1 MNKSKLIEKL
11 AIQNGMNIK
20 EAEIIVKTFL
30 DTITEGLSQGEKA
43 EIRGFGSFKVKRYD
57 GYNGRNPKSGKS
69 VEVKPKKLP
78 FFKPGKALKDQVD
91 Y

>member
-1 MNKSKLIEKL
+1 MNKSQLIEKL
-11 AIQNGMNIK
+11 AIQNGLHPK
-20 EAEIIVKTFL
+20 QAESIINTFWE
-30 DTITEGLSQGEKA
+30 TITEGLSQGERA

-57 GYNGRNPKSGKS
+57 GYNGRNPKSGKT

-78 FFKPGKALKDQVD
+78 YFKPGKAFKDQVD

>member
-1 MNKSKLIEKL
+1 MNKSNLIEKF
-11 AIQNGMNIK
+11 AVRNGLLLK
-20 EAEIIVKTFL
+20 EAESIVNTFW
-30 DTITEGLSQGEKA
+30 DRITEGLSQGERV

-57 GYNGRNPKSGKS
+57 GYNGRNPKSGEI

>member
-1 MNKSKLIEKL
+1 MNKSQLIEKL
-11 AIQNGMNIK
+11 AIQNGLHPK
-20 EAEIIVKTFL
+20 QAESIINTFWE
-30 DTITEGLSQGEKA
+30 TITEGLSQGERA

-57 GYNGRNPKSGKS
+57 GYNGRNPKSGET

>member
-1 MNKSKLIEKL
+1 MNKSNLIEKFSVR
-11 AIQNGMNIK
+11 NGLLSK
-20 EAEIIVKTFL
+20 ETESIVNTFW
-30 DTITEGLSQGEKA
+30 DTIIEGLSQGQRV

-57 GYNGRNPKSGKS
+57 GYNGRNPKSGNS

-78 FFKPGKALKDQVD
+78 FFKPGEALKDQVD

>member
-1 MNKSKLIEKL
+1 MNKSNLIEKF
-11 AIQNGMNIK
+11 ARQNDLPPK
-20 EAEIIVKTFL
+20 EAEIIVNAFW
-30 DTITEGLSQGEKA
+30 DTITEDLSQGERA
-43 EIRGFGSFKVKRYD
+43 EIRAFGSFKVKRYG
-57 GYNGRNPKSGKS
+57 GYNGRNPKSGEI